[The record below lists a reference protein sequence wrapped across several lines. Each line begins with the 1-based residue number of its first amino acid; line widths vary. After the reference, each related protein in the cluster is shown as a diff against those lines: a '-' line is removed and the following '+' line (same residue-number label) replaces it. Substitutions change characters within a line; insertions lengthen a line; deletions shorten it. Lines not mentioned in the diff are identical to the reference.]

1 MLTLTRAINV
11 PLPCRSSRFSIRRA
25 LATPNISTRSSRR
38 AAHDGPQRACV
49 PCARSARDPR
59 CCTCTRCRV
68 SYCTHRIRAP
78 PEHGYDVL
86 CVACAFACAFMI
98 PMQKIYQKLGRV
110 RASHETMILGP
121 WSVWSTY
128 EMARARA
135 APSGGRGGDDGALDG
150 GSLAGQEVA
159 RCTCRPGCSP

>member
-98 PMQKIYQKLGRV
+98 PMRKIYQKLGRV
-110 RASHETMILGP
+110 RASHKTMILGP

-128 EMARARA
+128 ICVQTLSFSA
-135 APSGGRGGDDGALDG
+135 GDRIDQSQAISA
-150 GSLAGQEVA
+150 GSF
-159 RCTCRPGCSP
+159 S